1 MKKVIFYLLLI
12 CISAN
17 LSAQVTTVPGQ
28 RHKMAVFT
36 PLYLDDAFNSE
47 GGYRFSSKS
56 FPKNSINGLEFYHGV
71 SMAIDSLNRQNVPLD
86 IYVYDSK
93 SGSESLEQQFS
104 KCAADGVELIIAN
117 TSLSELGRLAKLAA
131 DKKITLVNAT
141 VPNDANAT
149 NNPYFVVV
157 NPTLGTQIEGL
168 YKHIKNNYGG
178 QEVIFFTHKGG
189 SSEDYIKSGF
199 DVLNAGAN
207 PIKISYVQIGD
218 TAAVNRAIYALDPAK
233 PALFVSGSL
242 DNTFANNV
250 LTKAATAGKNFPK
263 VIVFGMPTWE
273 NLSMSKSDYKGIEIV
288 YGTPFYRAGNS
299 SAASAISSSYNK
311 KMYARPSD
319 LVYRAFGLT
328 YRFGQLLNQY
338 GKNINQNLTNRN
350 YPMFYDYNIQPV
362 YQNGNIGYYENK
374 KLYFLRYLNG
384 SLQQVM

>member
-1 MKKVIFYLLLI
+1 
-12 CISAN
+12 
-17 LSAQVTTVPGQ
+17 
-28 RHKMAVFT
+28 MAVFT
-36 PLYLDDAFNSE
+36 PLYLDDAFNSS
-47 GGYRFSSKS
+47 GAYRFSTKS

-71 SMAIDSLNRQNVPLD
+71 SMAIDSLNRQNAPMD

-141 VPNDANAT
+141 VPNDANTT

-168 YKHIKNNYGG
+168 YKHIKNNYPG
-178 QEVIFFTHKGG
+178 QDVIFFTHKGG

-199 DVLNAGAN
+199 DVLNASAN
-207 PIKISYVQIGD
+207 PIRIKYVQIGD
-218 TAAVNRAIYALDPAK
+218 TSAVSRAIYSLDKNK

-242 DNTFANNV
+242 DNSFGNNV
-250 LTKAATAGKNFPK
+250 LTRIADESGNFPK
-263 VIVFGMPTWE
+263 VVVFGMPTWE
-273 NLSMSKSDYKGIEIV
+273 NLSMSKSDYKGVEIV
-288 YGTPFYRAGNS
+288 YGTPFHRSGNS
-299 SAASAISSSYNK
+299 SAASAISSSYNR

-328 YRFGQLLNQY
+328 YRFGLLLNQY
-338 GKNINQNLTNRN
+338 GKNINQNLSQKS

-384 SLQQVM
+384 SLQQVL

>member
-1 MKKVIFYLLLI
+1 MKRLFIYLFLAFV
-12 CISAN
+12 SAN
-17 LSAQVTTVPGQ
+17 LMAQVAPSGQ

-36 PLYLDDAFNSE
+36 PLYLDDVFNSQ
-47 GGYRFSSKS
+47 GAYRFNTKS

-93 SGSESLEQQFS
+93 SGSETLEQQFS

-141 VPNDANAT
+141 VPNDANTT
-149 NNPYFVVV
+149 NNPYFVMV

-168 YKHIKNNYGG
+168 YKHIKSNYPA
-178 QEVIFFTHKGG
+178 QDVVFFTHKGG
-189 SSEDYIKSGF
+189 SSEDYIKGAF
-199 DVLNAGAN
+199 DVLNSGAD
-207 PIKISYVQIGD
+207 PIKIKYVQIGD
-218 TAAVNRAIYALDPAK
+218 TAAVSRAIYALDPAK

-242 DNTFANNV
+242 DNTFGGNV
-250 LTKAATAGKNFPK
+250 ISRAATASNIFSK
-263 VIVFGMPTWE
+263 VVVFGMPTWE
-273 NLSMSKSDYKGIEIV
+273 NLSMSKADYKGVEIV
-288 YGTPFYRAGNS
+288 YGTPFYRSGNS
-299 SAASAISSSYNK
+299 SAASAISNSYNK
-311 KMYARPSD
+311 KMFARPSD

-338 GKNINQNLTNRN
+338 GKNINQNLGNKS